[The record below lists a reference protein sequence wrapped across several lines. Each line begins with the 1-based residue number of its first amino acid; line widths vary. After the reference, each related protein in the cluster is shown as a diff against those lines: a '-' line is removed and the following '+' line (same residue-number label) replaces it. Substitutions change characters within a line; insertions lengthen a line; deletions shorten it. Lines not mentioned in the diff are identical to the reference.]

1 LTGNDPTNQANSIEN
16 PETPPPQPAQDTAAA
31 VEGASGIEGA
41 SAAEASDAAAGLPEG
56 ESRRRILI
64 GSQRDP
70 AAYRPRRRDWIPV
83 EEPESEASA
92 EGAGAGQAS
101 PEAPGAKGRP
111 AGRRRPPRERKSP
124 RPPQARQREERPQP
138 AAEQKPAAAES
149 PAAQPAVVQPA
160 VVQPA
165 VAQSVTPQ
173 PAAVS
178 VAVEVKR
185 EPVGKVP
192 PPNLRERLSPDLE
205 DELNKVLG
213 DAQVDELLGGDS
225 PLSSQAM
232 LEPESRHQAQVVA
245 VRRDDVFVELG
256 GREQGILSV
265 RQFAE
270 PPQPGS
276 TLEVVVQRLNTE
288 EGLYELSLPGAAVG
302 VEDWGDLSEGMLV
315 AAHVTGHN
323 TGGLECEVN
332 HIRGFIPI
340 SQVALYR
347 VEDLAPL
354 VGQHFTCLV
363 AEANPERRNLVLSRR
378 AVLERER
385 EEARQQL
392 FNSLRPGQVH
402 EGVVR
407 KLVDFGAF
415 VDLGGV
421 DGLLHISQL
430 AWHRV
435 NHPSEV
441 LAEGQRIKVKIEKI
455 AADTGKISL
464 AYRDLFE
471 SPWAAAATKYPPNS
485 VVRGTVTKLMEFG
498 AFVELERGVEGLI
511 HISELAH
518 KRVWRT
524 SDVVK
529 EGDQV
534 EVLVLSVD
542 PQAQRIS
549 LSMKAL
555 APAPEPAK
563 KEREE
568 QPAAAAA
575 PRQAPKRK
583 KPEPPLGG
591 GLGRVKGGARF
602 GLKW

>member
-1 LTGNDPTNQANSIEN
+1 LTGNDPTNQAKAIESL
-16 PETPPPQPAQDTAAA
+16 ETPPPQPAQDTAEA
-31 VEGASGIEGA
+31 G
-41 SAAEASDAAAGLPEG
+41 ASDAAAGSPEG

-83 EEPESEASA
+83 EEPESEAPA
-92 EGAGAGQAS
+92 EGAGTEQAS
-101 PEAPGAKGRP
+101 PEVPGAKPRP
-111 AGRRRPPRERKSP
+111 AKRRRPPREKKSS
-124 RPPQARQREERPQP
+124 RPPQARQREEGPQS
-138 AAEQKPAAAES
+138 AAEQKPAAAEP
-149 PAAQPAVVQPA
+149 PAAQPAVVSSAVVQPA

-165 VAQSVTPQ
+165 VAQPAVVQSVALQ
-173 PAAVS
+173 PTAVS
-178 VAVEVKR
+178 VDVEVKR

-205 DELNKVLG
+205 DELKKVLG
-213 DAQVDELLGGDS
+213 DTQVDELLGGDS

-232 LEPESRHQAQVVA
+232 LEPESRHHAQVVA

-256 GREQGILSV
+256 GREQGIISV

-270 PPQPGS
+270 PPQPGG
-276 TLEVVVQRLNTE
+276 TLEVVVQRFNAE
-288 EGLYELSLPGAAVG
+288 EGLYELSLPGAAVS

-315 AAHVTGHN
+315 EAHVTGHN

-363 AEANPERRNLVLSRR
+363 TEANPERRNLVLSRR

-392 FNSLRPGQVH
+392 LNSLRPGQVH

-421 DGLLHISQL
+421 DGLLHISRL

-435 NHPSEV
+435 EHPSEV

-455 AADTGKISL
+455 AAETGKISL

-471 SPWAAAATKYPPNS
+471 SPWAAAATKYPPQS
-485 VVRGTVTKLMEFG
+485 VVRGKVTKLMEFG

-549 LSMKAL
+549 LSLKAL

-568 QPAAAAA
+568 EPAAAAA
-575 PRQAPKRK
+575 PRQPPKRK

>member
-1 LTGNDPTNQANSIEN
+1 LTGNAPTNQAKAIESL
-16 PETPPPQPAQDTAAA
+16 ETPPPQPAQDTAEA
-31 VEGASGIEGA
+31 G
-41 SAAEASDAAAGLPEG
+41 ASDAAAGSPEG

-83 EEPESEASA
+83 EEPESEAPA
-92 EGAGAGQAS
+92 EGAGTEQAS
-101 PEAPGAKGRP
+101 PEVPGAKPRP
-111 AGRRRPPRERKSP
+111 AKRRRPPREKKSS
-124 RPPQARQREERPQP
+124 RPPQARQREEGPQS
-138 AAEQKPAAAES
+138 AAEQKPAAAEP
-149 PAAQPAVVQPA
+149 PAAQPAVVSSAVVQPA

-165 VAQSVTPQ
+165 VAQPAVVQSVALQ
-173 PAAVS
+173 PTAVS
-178 VAVEVKR
+178 VDVEVKR

-205 DELNKVLG
+205 DELKKVLG
-213 DAQVDELLGGDS
+213 DTQVDELLGGDS

-232 LEPESRHQAQVVA
+232 LEPESRHHAQVVA

-256 GREQGILSV
+256 GREQGIISV

-270 PPQPGS
+270 PPQPGG
-276 TLEVVVQRLNTE
+276 TLEVVVQRFNAE
-288 EGLYELSLPGAAVG
+288 EGLYELSLPGAAVS

-315 AAHVTGHN
+315 EAHVTGHN

-363 AEANPERRNLVLSRR
+363 TEANPERRNLVLSRR

-392 FNSLRPGQVH
+392 LNSLRPGQVH

-421 DGLLHISQL
+421 DGLLHISRL

-435 NHPSEV
+435 EHPSEV

-455 AADTGKISL
+455 AAETGKISL

-471 SPWAAAATKYPPNS
+471 SPWAAAATKYPPQS
-485 VVRGTVTKLMEFG
+485 VVRGKVTKLMEFG

-549 LSMKAL
+549 LSLKAL

-568 QPAAAAA
+568 EPAAAAA
-575 PRQAPKRK
+575 PRQPPKRK